1 MTEPIAPSDSSS
13 PLACAR
19 VRVLLE
25 AYVDGELA
33 TTDPEV
39 ATQVKAHLASCDDCR
54 RQHDQAVSLPFRLKA
69 LASPT
74 PPASLVAAVMGS
86 IGPVR
91 RTSRRAWTLLAPEG
105 LLVAFIVWYVSGLD
119 GLASLATGTWSDLQ
133 ALAGWG
139 TGTSALPS
147 IPATDVFLLCA
158 LVALTAIAAYHLSVL
173 IRLSDHGVH
182 NTHAPSVGNI
192 ARE

>member
-1 MTEPIAPSDSSS
+1 MTRPAGPRDSLA

-33 TTDPEV
+33 TTDRNG
-39 ATQVKAHLASCDDCR
+39 AAQVRAHLATCEDCR

-74 PPASLVAAVMGS
+74 PPASLVAGVMNS
-86 IGPVR
+86 IAPVR

-105 LLVAFIVWYVSGLD
+105 LLVAFIVWYLSGLD
-119 GLASLATGTWSDLQ
+119 GLASLTSGTWSDLQ
-133 ALAGWG
+133 TLAGWG
-139 TGTSALPS
+139 AGTAPLPS
-147 IPATDVFLLCA
+147 IPVADVFLLAA
-158 LVALTAIAAYHLSVL
+158 LIALTVIAAYHLSVL
-173 IRLSDHGVH
+173 ARLSD
-182 NTHAPSVGNI
+182 VGNRP
-192 ARE
+192 ATSALHEHHRA